1 MKSPLRK
8 RIPRELKTD
17 FGKYLVI
24 FLFLTATIGFVSGFL
39 VAGSSMITAYN
50 ESFEKYN
57 IEDGNFELMEEADDT
72 LLTELEKEGVTIY
85 ENYYLEEAV
94 VNGKSDST
102 LRIFKPRNEVDKV
115 CLMDGEM
122 PQQEDEI
129 AIDRMYADNNS
140 LKVGDTIKV
149 GGEKKTISGL
159 VALSDY
165 SALFSDS
172 KDLMF
177 DAIKFGVAIATED
190 AFDAYGTGNLHYSY
204 SWKYEKTPAD
214 DTEAKEKAE
223 DFMKVLGSKAAI
235 AAYIPAFSNQ
245 AIHFT
250 GDDMGGDKTMVMTL
264 LYILIAIMAFV
275 FAVTTNNTITK
286 EAAVIGTLRASG
298 YTRGELLR
306 HYLHLPVLVTIVAA
320 IIGNILGYTVFKNM
334 VADLYYGSYSLPT
347 YHTIWNG
354 DAFILTT
361 VIPAIIMIVINL
373 LLISSKLRIS
383 PLNFLRRDLSR
394 RKRKK
399 AVKLPH
405 FKFFNRF
412 RIRIILQNR
421 AGYLTLFIGIAFAE
435 ILLVFGMMMS
445 PLLDHYQDEVLSH
458 MLADYQ
464 YVLKAPVPTE
474 TDSAEAYLAG
484 SLKTMP
490 TEFNSEEVSV
500 YGVEKDSAYV
510 DIDFPKEGVYISDS
524 YAEKYRL
531 AEGDTIELKETY
543 GDKKYKFKVAGI
555 YEYPAAVAIFMPEE
569 EYRDV
574 FDKEEDYFNGY
585 FSDKKITDI
594 EDAYIMTTITEDDLT
609 KVSRQLDV
617 SMGGMFYLMN
627 VFSVALA
634 AILIYLMT
642 KLIIEQ
648 NASSI
653 SMVKILGYNTREIG
667 KLYLT
672 ATTWIVVIS
681 VILGEAIATETI
693 NVIYRA
699 MMSDYSGWLSIY
711 YDPNI
716 YWKILLMVLA
726 AYFVVALF
734 CLRKIRKIPMDEAL
748 KNVE

>member
-1 MKSPLRK
+1 MCGIVGYVGMRSAQQVL
-8 RIPRELKTD
+8 L
-17 FGKYLVI
+17 
-24 FLFLTATIGFVSGFL
+24 
-39 VAGSSMITAYN
+39 
-50 ESFEKYN
+50 
-57 IEDGNFELMEEADDT
+57 DG
-72 LLTELEKEGVTIY
+72 LEKLEYRGYDSAGVALTQRDGIR
-85 ENYYLEEAV
+85 V
-94 VNGKSDST
+94 VKSKGRLST
-102 LRIFKPRNEVDKV
+102 LRSKLEELALPQSSCGIGHTRWATHGEPSDVNSHPHSTPRVSIVHNGIIENYGALKERLIAKGYTFASETDTEVLVKLIDSCYQGEPLQALQAALAKVRGSYALAVLFKDYP
-115 CLMDGEM
+115 
-122 PQQEDEI
+122 
-129 AIDRMYADNNS
+129 
-140 LKVGDTIKV
+140 DTIFAVKRESPLIV
-149 GGEKKTISGL
+149 GWGEGENF
-159 VALSDY
+159 VASDIP
-165 SALFSDS
+165 ALL
-172 KDLMF
+172 KY
-177 DAIKFGVAIATED
+177 TR
-190 AFDAYGTGNLHYSY
+190 SY
-204 SWKYEKTPAD
+204 SVLEEGDMAVCTAQGIRFYNEFGEAVEREKLTAD
-214 DTEAKEKAE
+214 WDMEAAEKGGYPHFMLKEINE
-223 DFMKVLGSKAAI
+223 EPAAI
-235 AAYIPAFSNQ
+235 TATVSPRVENGLPELRIPEL
-245 AIHFT
+245 T
-250 GDDMGGDKTMVMTL
+250 DEKL
-264 LYILIAIMAFV
+264 L
-275 FAVTTNNTITK
+275 
-286 EAAVIGTLRASG
+286 
-298 YTRGELLR
+298 
-306 HYLHLPVLVTIVAA
+306 
-320 IIGNILGYTVFKNM
+320 
-334 VADLYYGSYSLPT
+334 
-347 YHTIWNG
+347 IWNG

-445 PLLDHYQDEVLSH
+445 PLLEHYQDEVLSH

-474 TDSAEAYLAG
+474 TDGAETYLAG

-490 TEFNSEEVSV
+490 TEFSSEEVSV

-642 KLIIEQ
+642 KLIIER

>member
-1 MKSPLRK
+1 
-8 RIPRELKTD
+8 
-17 FGKYLVI
+17 
-24 FLFLTATIGFVSGFL
+24 
-39 VAGSSMITAYN
+39 
-50 ESFEKYN
+50 
-57 IEDGNFELMEEADDT
+57 
-72 LLTELEKEGVTIY
+72 
-85 ENYYLEEAV
+85 
-94 VNGKSDST
+94 
-102 LRIFKPRNEVDKV
+102 
-115 CLMDGEM
+115 
-122 PQQEDEI
+122 
-129 AIDRMYADNNS
+129 
-140 LKVGDTIKV
+140 
-149 GGEKKTISGL
+149 
-159 VALSDY
+159 
-165 SALFSDS
+165 
-172 KDLMF
+172 
-177 DAIKFGVAIATED
+177 
-190 AFDAYGTGNLHYSY
+190 
-204 SWKYEKTPAD
+204 
-214 DTEAKEKAE
+214 
-223 DFMKVLGSKAAI
+223 
-235 AAYIPAFSNQ
+235 
-245 AIHFT
+245 
-250 GDDMGGDKTMVMTL
+250 
-264 LYILIAIMAFV
+264 
-275 FAVTTNNTITK
+275 
-286 EAAVIGTLRASG
+286 
-298 YTRGELLR
+298 
-306 HYLHLPVLVTIVAA
+306 
-320 IIGNILGYTVFKNM
+320 
-334 VADLYYGSYSLPT
+334 
-347 YHTIWNG
+347 
-354 DAFILTT
+354 
-361 VIPAIIMIVINL
+361 MIVINL

-412 RIRIILQNR
+412 RIRIILQNC

-474 TDSAEAYLAG
+474 IDGAEAYLAG

-490 TEFNSEEVSV
+490 TEFSSEEVSV

-627 VFSVALA
+627 LFSVALA

-642 KLIIEQ
+642 KLIIER